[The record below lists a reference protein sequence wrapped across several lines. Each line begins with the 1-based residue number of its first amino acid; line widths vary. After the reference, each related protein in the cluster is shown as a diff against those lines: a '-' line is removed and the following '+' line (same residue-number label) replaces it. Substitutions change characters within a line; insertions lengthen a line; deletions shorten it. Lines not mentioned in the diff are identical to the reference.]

1 MAAAQRL
8 QNGLYQIACKFGQQ
22 GPVLRNISGSSQSNS
37 KPFIVSQQLLILSPW
52 RANQEVPKFAKPK
65 PTFPRWAAQPEIVS
79 SSVIIS
85 MFASQVVKILG
96 QVVLLCKKS
105 VELHAPSFVFNSF
118 PGCCL
123 LLGSCD
129 AFPYFGDNLH
139 SLPFTSWSFLIC
151 ETVAQQV
158 PRCRLLTLAV
168 QRNPS
173 HPCRLQRPALEMA
186 WKLHG
191 TLWNLVLL
199 KSCSEFGNHARVSR
213 PCLRTNTGSGTKK
226 GQQAI
231 FDAVSLIKSSR
242 ACGFFPILGQMRQLT
257 DSSRHYAVIMRQ
269 SCNLY
274 MRWIRSYCG
283 QASHSLSPAVG
294 FVRPSAL
301 KHCRNKYCL
310 AREYSTVELRETW
323 HEMVWDGV
331 RWYEMVCSKY
341 HGRIIASWFSLCLL
355 EPLLDG
361 TFDLLSQH
369 LDVIKIAGTS
379 LAGAQ
384 VMQALGSN
392 KVDQWLLS
400 AMTRLKHVETC
411 WNMLKHIETQFLNL
425 QYCSKHL
432 STERFYSPQ
441 GQCRALGHNLFEH
454 LA

>member
-186 WKLHG
+186 WKLRYI
-191 TLWNLVLL
+191 WNLVLL

-269 SCNLY
+269 SCNLC

-323 HEMVWDGV
+323 YEMVWDGM
-331 RWYEMVCSKY
+331 RWCEMVWDGMQQIPRQNNCFMVQSVPLGASPWW
-341 HGRIIASWFSLCLL
+341 HLRSALAASWCHQNCWNFLSGSSSYAGVRIKQSRSMASFSN
-355 EPLLDG
+355 D
-361 TFDLLSQH
+361 
-369 LDVIKIAGTS
+369 K
-379 LAGAQ
+379 
-384 VMQALGSN
+384 
-392 KVDQWLLS
+392 
-400 AMTRLKHVETC
+400 VETC
-411 WNMLKHIETQFLNL
+411 WNMLKHVETYWNTILELTILL
-425 QYCSKHL
+425 QTSFNGKILL
-432 STERFYSPQ
+432 ST
-441 GQCRALGHNLFEH
+441 RAVSSSRT
-454 LA
+454 